1 MALSKK
7 ENYLM
12 AINHQLPERTPVFLY
27 DNAVTGFCT
36 NPGPWFEKGPLG
48 GGYDGFG
55 VRWVNEASGSGTPI
69 PAPGEFILDSETI
82 VDWKD
87 IVKFPDVTAF
97 DWEEY
102 ARTDLAGVDRN
113 EVALDFGSGN
123 GPYERLAALMGFE
136 EALVA
141 MAMEPEACSDLM
153 SAIVDYKI
161 QVVEM
166 VAKYIKPDTFTN
178 YDDFCT
184 ERGPFMSPAV
194 FRELIKPHTKRYYD
208 AVKAY
213 DMIPIQHTCGFA
225 EPLVEDFI
233 DTGAVAWT
241 SVQPTNDIVK
251 LQKLYGDK
259 LCFMGGFDTNGPAA
273 RIGASPEV
281 IQEEVERCFRTYGP
295 QGSFIMFAYK
305 LVNTLDFGEFM
316 TECMKVVGPSVE
328 CSYKYGDYKN
338 MD

>member
-1 MALSKK
+1 
-7 ENYLM
+7 
-12 AINHQLPERTPVFLY
+12 
-27 DNAVTGFCT
+27 
-36 NPGPWFEKGPLG
+36 
-48 GGYDGFG
+48 
-55 VRWVNEASGSGTPI
+55 
-69 PAPGEFILDSETI
+69 
-82 VDWKD
+82 
-87 IVKFPDVTAF
+87 
-97 DWEEY
+97 
-102 ARTDLAGVDRN
+102 
-113 EVALDFGSGN
+113 
-123 GPYERLAALMGFE
+123 
-136 EALVA
+136 
-141 MAMEPEACSDLM
+141 
-153 SAIVDYKI
+153 
-161 QVVEM
+161 
-166 VAKYIKPDTFTN
+166 
-178 YDDFCT
+178 
-184 ERGPFMSPAV
+184 V